1 MRNEKQFEPARRR
14 IERAFDGLKRQD
26 MAYRH
31 ATWIKIK
38 KVIVQAIL
46 ILQEMQ
52 LVEDLYALEEPWR
65 TRFLELIAKLAT
77 GQQWGN
83 QTPSRNM
90 TEAWLLEN
98 KQLRNQIAQMLK
110 AWT

>member
-1 MRNEKQFEPARRR
+1 MRNEKQFEPARCRT
-14 IERAFDGLKRQD
+14 EQAFAGLKRQN
-26 MAYRH
+26 MAYSH
-31 ATWIKIK
+31 ATWIK

-46 ILQEMQ
+46 IMQEMQ

-110 AWT
+110 TWT